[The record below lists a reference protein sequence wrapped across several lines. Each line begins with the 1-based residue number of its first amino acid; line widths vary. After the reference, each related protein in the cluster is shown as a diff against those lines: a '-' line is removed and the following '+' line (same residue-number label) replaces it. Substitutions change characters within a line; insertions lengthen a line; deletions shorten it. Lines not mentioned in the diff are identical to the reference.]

1 MGIVSIGHNP
11 FYNAV
16 CENDMHHR
24 HSAYLD
30 RKRKREEKYPG
41 EDFSNWDA
49 CKCEKCVKEAS
60 TSTMVRTGLSGGLN
74 HIKCCTPDK
83 LQCNWCKAVYALE
96 TKHRSYCYY
105 GCT

>member
-11 FYNAV
+11 FNNAV
-16 CENDMHHR
+16 CEYDMHHR

-74 HIKCCTPDK
+74 RIKCCTPDK